1 MIIIRYI
8 CTFTYA
14 KAIYLETLTSDKK
27 TGRKS
32 SILAT
37 QRQGLL
43 QLFSLGLVGHD
54 QSVKVPAAP
63 GNAGEI
69 GWQQKSMQAMH
80 PSKMMVP
87 LLIDF
92 CGTRFCSYMVCLNY
106 IYFCIVYWLFSIAWK
121 QFTMPQSL
129 ILNLVCAPFFLIF
142 TSEPVFKRFNG
153 RRPKW
158 ISASRFHEF
167 YLQNRIIFYITGK
180 SISLV

>member
-1 MIIIRYI
+1 MILFICLYI
-8 CTFTYA
+8 HICQSYLPRDTYIN
-14 KAIYLETLTSDKK
+14 KQKK

-63 GNAGEI
+63 GNAGEN
-69 GWQQKSMQAMH
+69 GWKTKSMQAMH

-92 CGTRFCSYMVCLNY
+92 CGTRFWSYIIWYVWIIFLLS
-106 IYFCIVYWLFSIAWK
+106 IDSSALFGSSSQCHRAWSWTWSALRSSWSSPRNRFSNGATPGGPNESPH
-121 QFTMPQSL
+121 QG
-129 ILNLVCAPFFLIF
+129 F
-142 TSEPVFKRFNG
+142 TSF
-153 RRPKW
+153 
-158 ISASRFHEF
+158 ISRTVSSSTLQVNQFH
-167 YLQNRIIFYITGK
+167 
-180 SISLV
+180 